1 MNSAAYDAYLNTR
14 VAARALQLLNR
25 DDLKRF
31 SQMGLH
37 ELGAEFHL
45 GGILEEPGSARQKS
59 RAVEQALM
67 QTLLADL
74 AILVRPMSAPE
85 RDLVLT
91 WARKYA
97 LFNLKTL
104 LRGKIRHID
113 PQEIRE
119 NLYDLPPQ
127 VRLSTEDLFRTE
139 SAVELLRILE
149 SGPLSLLARQAREVY
164 EKRQE
169 AFALEAAIDQRYY
182 SELARRVQTTSNS
195 PGERDLRLLVGSL
208 VDRANILWL
217 LRFRFAYRLSP
228 SETFYQLV
236 PSPGI
241 MHRQRLLD
249 LVALDEQAKV
259 LSALPYP
266 LHGHLAGAENLME
279 IQRRLGFYYAETAY
293 NLMRRG
299 HSGVVRALAYLT
311 LREDDLRVVFTL
323 VQAKLLNLPHYYI
336 ELALGLTP
344 AVCVHQWQKAAA

>member
-1 MNSAAYDAYLNTR
+1 MNSAAHNAYLNTR
-14 VAARALQLLNR
+14 VAAKAIQLLDR
-25 DDLKRF
+25 DDLRRF

-37 ELGAEFHL
+37 ELSSEFGL
-45 GGILEEPGSARQKS
+45 GSILEEPGSARHKS
-59 RAVEQALM
+59 RAIEQALM

-74 AILVRPMSAPE
+74 AILVRPMDAPE
-85 RDLVLT
+85 RALVLA

-127 VRLSTEDLFRTE
+127 VRLSSEDLFRTE
-139 SAVELLRILE
+139 SAVELLRVLE
-149 SGPLSLLARQAREVY
+149 SGPLSLLARQAREIY

-182 SELARRVQTTSNS
+182 SELARRVQVMGNGS
-195 PGERDLRLLVGSL
+195 GERELRRLVGSL

-236 PSPGI
+236 PSPYL

-249 LVALDEQAKV
+249 LVSLDDQAKV
-259 LSALPYP
+259 LDALPYP
-266 LHGHLAGAENLME
+266 LHDRLNEAANLME
-279 IQRRLGFYYAETAY
+279 IQRRLGFYYTEIAY
-293 NLMRRG
+293 DLMRHG

-323 VQAKLLNLPHYYI
+323 VQAKLLNLPNFYV

-344 AVCVHQWQKAAA
+344 AVCMHQWREAA